1 MGLFAWLSRRVPGLP
16 RAGDELP
23 RADSSLHEPGPQT
36 RFGMRPGAMVAG
48 LDFFQAIEM
57 QRRWK
62 LRLAA
67 YARGEARQTKAWR
80 DISRDDQC
88 DLGRWL
94 RQAARQQPDHAEVLA
109 RLLKQHAALHR
120 AAAEV
125 VRLADGGQRDAAL
138 QALRQG
144 AFAHASH
151 ATVAG
156 LSELFTGL
164 NATSGDAAARH

>member
-1 MGLFAWLSRRVPGLP
+1 MGLFAWLSRHVPGLP

-23 RADSSLHEPGPQT
+23 RADSRLHEPGPQT

-67 YARGEARQTKAWR
+67 YARGEARQTKAWHELA
-80 DISRDDQC
+80 RDDQC
-88 DLGRWL
+88 ELGRWL
-94 RQAARQQPDHAEVLA
+94 RQAARQQPGHTDLLG
-109 RLLKQHAALHR
+109 RLLEQHAALHH

-125 VRLADGGQRDAAL
+125 VRLADCGQRDAAL

-144 AFAHASH
+144 AFAQASH

-156 LSELFTGL
+156 LSELFTSL
-164 NATSGDAAARH
+164 NSGPADTPPRH